1 MLLPG
6 RCGCLKRRPLLAR
19 TYFKRL
25 PGCSHPK
32 RGLVQP
38 AVTETPHRT
47 AAGPGAALP
56 VAPDQHWHRHQPG
69 DRVFPA
75 SPCLIGNDFLPRDSS
90 GNDPLY
96 QIDVLDMA
104 WRITGRSC
112 CSIRWFVLLLYYFSS
127 KSMKE
132 ASYGVVDGV
141 ESDTPWLC
149 LADPG
154 AVFSAQWQ
162 NAYL

>member
-6 RCGCLKRRPLLAR
+6 RCGCLKRCPLLAR
-19 TYFKRL
+19 TDFKRL
-25 PGCSHPK
+25 LGCSHPK
-32 RGLVQP
+32 RGLIQP
-38 AVTETPHRT
+38 AVPQTPHRT
-47 AAGPGAALP
+47 AAGPGAGLP
-56 VAPDQHWHRHQPG
+56 VAPDQHLAPS
-69 DRVFPA
+69 PA
-75 SPCLIGNDFLPRDSS
+75 GQRGFSRFSLFNRNDFLPRDPS

-96 QIDVLDMA
+96 QIDVLDIA
-104 WRITGRSC
+104 WRITGGSC

-132 ASYGVVDGV
+132 ASYGVVDRV